1 MVFPKENCFWTGAG
15 PGGGN
20 APAKVFSKN
29 LKKTVDKPKP
39 VWYDSQALE
48 REGTKRREAGRP
60 KSRGKPELLG
70 RWTLKIKQREEGKD
84 L

>member
-29 LKKTVDKPKP
+29 LKKVLDK
-39 VWYDSQALE
+39 
-48 REGTKRREAGRP
+48 
-60 KSRGKPELLG
+60 
-70 RWTLKIKQREEGKD
+70 
-84 L
+84 